1 MLEFASGSLALP
13 QAGMLLRS
21 PFLGGAGTEWT
32 KRAQLDAKLRRDGV
46 WDVSP
51 ALLRDR
57 AENCPLLERLL
68 RKFEKQRRQLFPQQP
83 ASEWSRDFSELLEA
97 LGWPGDR
104 TLSSR
109 EYQVVEKWHG
119 LLSSLAT
126 LDAALPPI
134 SFAQALSR
142 LQEIAA
148 ALPFQVE
155 NEGAPIQIMGLLEAS
170 GLRFDHLWIMGL
182 HDEALPAAA
191 NPNPFLPISMQREHQ
206 LPHSSAE
213 RELEF
218 AVKLMDR
225 LLQSSRAYRVELS
238 GDGGGSN
245 AWDRV
250 RWWLLDGGWS
260 LVRAL
265 RNLSGCEKCAAS
277 VEIQELHDE
286 ICTAGR
292 GGFHATGRCIA
303 IQGYGGLP
311 VSGIRQAS
319 AGRTATGGN
328 RSGGEQE
335 RSGQRG
341 SPDHGSYSGANS
353 GRSRD

>member
-1 MLEFASGSLALP
+1 MRPGSLALA
-13 QAGMLLRS
+13 AGRNAAAIAVS
-21 PFLGGAGTEWT
+21 GRRGEEWT

-57 AENCPLLERLL
+57 AGTLPAARAVARASSKNSCVNWSGE
-68 RKFEKQRRQLFPQQP
+68 QP

-126 LDAALPPI
+126 LDARHA
-134 SFAQALSR
+134 AHHASR
-142 LQEIAA
+142 RRSRVCGRSPQRTT
-148 ALPFQVE
+148 FQVE

-170 GLRFDHLWIMGL
+170 GLRFDHLWVMGL

-191 NPNPFLPISMQREHQ
+191 NPNPFLPISLQREHK

-218 AVKLMDR
+218 AAKLMER
-225 LLQSSRAYRVELS
+225 LLASARNMVLS
-238 GDGGGSN
+238 YPETEGDRSLGAES
-245 AWDRV
+245 A
-250 RWWLLDGGWS
+250 GGWWP
-260 LVRAL
+260 V
-265 RNLSGCEKCAAS
+265 
-277 VEIQELHDE
+277 
-286 ICTAGR
+286 AG
-292 GGFHATGRCIA
+292 
-303 IQGYGGLP
+303 
-311 VSGIRQAS
+311 SW
-319 AGRTATGGN
+319 
-328 RSGGEQE
+328 
-335 RSGQRG
+335 
-341 SPDHGSYSGANS
+341 
-353 GRSRD
+353 